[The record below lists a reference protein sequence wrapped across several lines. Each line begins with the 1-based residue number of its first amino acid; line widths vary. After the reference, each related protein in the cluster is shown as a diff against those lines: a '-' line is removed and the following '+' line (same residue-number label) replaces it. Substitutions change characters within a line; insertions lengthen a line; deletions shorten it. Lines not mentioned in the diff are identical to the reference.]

1 MWGSIPQYDILTT
14 WSNGMILLLHSI
26 YAGSIPAVVIFRDNR
41 LTGKPWHFQCYFAC
55 SIHACHILLIYLRL
69 NVVTHGWVCWLQ
81 ISLFRVQFPQRSFR
95 SRAFFILDI
104 YIYFFDSNISL
115 SRSTT
120 DCCVIGNV
128 STLGVGI
135 WGFKSLQSDRFFI
148 HFYTYKILDII

>member
-26 YAGSIPAVVIFRDNR
+26 YAGSIPAVVIRDNR

-55 SIHACHILLIYLRL
+55 SIHACHMFSSINLDLFYLLDRG

-95 SRAFFILDI
+95 SRVSFYLGYIYIFILI
-104 YIYFFDSNISL
+104 LIFLY
-115 SRSTT
+115 
-120 DCCVIGNV
+120 
-128 STLGVGI
+128 LGL
-135 WGFKSLQSDRFFI
+135 LQI
-148 HFYTYKILDII
+148 VA